1 MVVIIDPHLKRTD
14 NYPVYKGAQ
23 EIDVLVKTKDLNEYE
38 GWCWTGSSSWV
49 DFFNPDSG
57 PWWHSL
63 FKITKGDKWSWTEST
78 EDVYIWNDMNEVRIQ
93 PWFPLTT
100 YICSLLTARCVQRA

>member
-23 EIDVLVKTKDLNEYE
+23 EVDVLVKTKDLKEYE
-38 GWCWTGSSSWV
+38 GWCWSGSSSWV

-63 FKITKGDKWSWTEST
+63 FKTAKGDKW
-78 EDVYIWNDMNEVRIQ
+78 
-93 PWFPLTT
+93 
-100 YICSLLTARCVQRA
+100 